1 MAKSDTSE
9 GQNMSAKK
17 IDFSDMSERDFV
29 AMLMNTA
36 VVGRESGHGVQVK
49 NGRFLQVPSVLI
61 VLPGYRFEDGRV
73 VRVEVEGETAVQEE

>member
-1 MAKSDTSE
+1 
-9 GQNMSAKK
+9 MSGKKK
-17 IDFSDMSERDFV
+17 IDFSDMSERDFM

-49 NGRFLQVPSVLI
+49 NGRLLGTPSVLI

-73 VRVEVEGETAVQEE
+73 VAVEGVGEPAVQEK